1 MRITRRYPILGS
13 FINFLYVGFLTPHP
27 AFGRQIFVCLI
38 IACASVLRLGALACW
53 RGARGRVPY
62 MDRCGTQTTEGSNLT
77 QW

>member
-1 MRITRRYPILGS
+1 MLLHLEKLVFYLPSRLLAAKS
-13 FINFLYVGFLTPHP
+13 FCLT
-27 AFGRQIFVCLI
+27 